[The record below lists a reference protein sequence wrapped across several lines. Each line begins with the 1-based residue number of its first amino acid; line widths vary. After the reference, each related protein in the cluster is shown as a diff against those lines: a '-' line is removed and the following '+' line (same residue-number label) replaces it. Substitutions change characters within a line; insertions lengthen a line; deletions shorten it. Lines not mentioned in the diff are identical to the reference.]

1 MPKKSCLREPFNKQ
15 HDKRAKTPLKSASQ
29 HLDHINWSLTRKL
42 SQKKSLFLT
51 WKVFGLL
58 VNTLAAEEIYPV
70 LNRDNLMKPI
80 QIQLSQKEK
89 TFSLIFAAFLKSSS
103 NFERFEEKVW
113 PPYLLYFQNYG
124 LGKRG

>member
-51 WKVFGLL
+51 
-58 VNTLAAEEIYPV
+58 
-70 LNRDNLMKPI
+70 
-80 QIQLSQKEK
+80 
-89 TFSLIFAAFLKSSS
+89 
-103 NFERFEEKVW
+103 
-113 PPYLLYFQNYG
+113 
-124 LGKRG
+124 